1 MRQLGWVDIEMVE
14 LSQKRFEI
22 RRERIG
28 IDNGAQRGLQ
38 STPASV
44 DEAVTRLLEV
54 EGAFKSFHQD
64 GFKVEGRSKSKD
76 NPNSREKIVE
86 SLVDKKIY
94 KEGRLVHRTEPEV
107 KTHTSYL
114 VFAVLPVEWS
124 DEDEAKARS
133 QWEVLIRREDE
144 HVGREAV
151 KMSKRQ
157 MKRAESQSKKDKAA
171 TSAERK
177 PESIASASGGKKDE
191 RSTADTGAKKEEVEH
206 TNAVDP
212 ESMNTNE

>member
-54 EGAFKSFHQD
+54 EGAFKLFHQD
-64 GFKVEGRSKSKD
+64 GSKVEGSNKGKE

-94 KEGRLVHRTEPEV
+94 KEGKLVHRTEPEV

-133 QWEVLIRREDE
+133 QWEVLIRREDDNVE
-144 HVGREAV
+144 GEVVG
-151 KMSKRQ
+151 MSRRQ
-157 MKRAESQSKKDKAA
+157 MKRAERQSKKDKAA
-171 TSAERK
+171 TSAGK
-177 PESIASASGGKKDE
+177 IPEGSAAASGKKKVE
-191 RSTADTGAKKEEVEH
+191 RSTSDIEAKKEEVAH
-206 TNAVDP
+206 TNDADP
-212 ESMNTNE
+212 ESMDINE